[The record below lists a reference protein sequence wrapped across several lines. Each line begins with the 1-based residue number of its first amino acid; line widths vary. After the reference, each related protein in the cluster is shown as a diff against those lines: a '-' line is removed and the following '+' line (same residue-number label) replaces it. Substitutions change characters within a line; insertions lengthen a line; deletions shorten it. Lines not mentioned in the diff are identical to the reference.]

1 VSTASSRQLRVRL
14 SQYEIRVM
22 EESETLMIKMGI
34 GRVIEVQ
41 RGRMRRRVG
50 LVELVLLCKIEEDCR
65 LGFEG

>member
-1 VSTASSRQLRVRL
+1 MRL

-50 LVELVLLCKIEEDCR
+50 LVELVLLCKMGGDCR
-65 LGFEG
+65 LGFED